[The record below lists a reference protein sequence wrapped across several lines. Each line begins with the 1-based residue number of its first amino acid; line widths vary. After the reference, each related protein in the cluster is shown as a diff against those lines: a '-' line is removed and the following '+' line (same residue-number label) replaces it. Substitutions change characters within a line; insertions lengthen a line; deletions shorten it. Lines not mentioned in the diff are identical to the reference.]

1 MDEAYK
7 SRVQRPDYGSRYAV
21 ALIAALLAF
30 LLNSLGSGSVE
41 ASERPDRKG
50 TPDWD
55 LPLGFESDVFL
66 FRRIKYRSARSYG
79 PWGYDKWAI
88 DYPDAEINMSYR
100 MQQLTS
106 IRTHPDGDLITLR
119 DPLLFDSPFIYVAEP
134 GDLVLDDDEV
144 DQLRNYLTNGGFL
157 LADDFWGDREW
168 YNFEEQIRRVFPDRK
183 IVDLPLDHQVFNC
196 VFTLKALPQ
205 VPNVRTG
212 HYSQW
217 TGVTWEEDKMPGAK
231 DPHYRAIFDER
242 GRMMVM
248 ICHNTDNGD
257 GWEQEGASEYFFKE
271 FSEKQ
276 SYPLGINILF
286 YALTH

>member
-1 MDEAYK
+1 
-7 SRVQRPDYGSRYAV
+7 
-21 ALIAALLAF
+21 
-30 LLNSLGSGSVE
+30 
-41 ASERPDRKG
+41 
-50 TPDWD
+50 
-55 LPLGFESDVFL
+55 
-66 FRRIKYRSARSYG
+66 
-79 PWGYDKWAI
+79 
-88 DYPDAEINMSYR
+88 
-100 MQQLTS
+100 
-106 IRTHPDGDLITLR
+106 
-119 DPLLFDSPFIYVAEP
+119 
-134 GDLVLDDDEV
+134 
-144 DQLRNYLTNGGFL
+144 
-157 LADDFWGDREW
+157 
-168 YNFEEQIRRVFPDRK
+168 
-183 IVDLPLDHQVFNC
+183 
-196 VFTLKALPQ
+196 

>member
-1 MDEAYK
+1 MDGHAIHARIRA
-7 SRVQRPDYGSRYAV
+7 SSSDLHFICLVTWV
-21 ALIAALLAF
+21 LLAVTAG
-30 LLNSLGSGSVE
+30 LTPVSVH
-41 ASERPDRKG
+41 ADERPDRKG

-55 LPLGFESDVFL
+55 LPTGFEPDVFV

-79 PWGYDKWAI
+79 PWRFDKWAI
-88 DYPDAEINMSYR
+88 DFPDAEINLAYR
-100 MQQLTS
+100 LQQLTS
-106 IRTHPDGDLITLR
+106 VRAHPDGAVVSLQ
-119 DPLLFDSPFIYVAEP
+119 DPSLFDSPFIYIVEP
-134 GDLVLDDDEV
+134 GDLLLEEEEV
-144 DQLRNYLTNGGFL
+144 RRLKDYLLNGGFL
-157 LADDFWGDREW
+157 MVDDFWGDREW
-168 YNFEEQIRRVFPDRK
+168 FNFRDQIQRVFPGRE
-183 IVDLPLDHQVFNC
+183 IVDLSLDHPIFHC
-196 VFTLKALPQ
+196 VFDLKALPQ

-217 TGVTWEEDKMPGAK
+217 TGITWEEDKMPGAK
-231 DPHYRAIFDER
+231 DPHYRAIFDDR
-242 GRMMVM
+242 GRIMVM